1 MEMIVQ
7 NLGFAYDQKPVLQDI
22 NLRLKPGCFYSI
34 LGPNGCGKTTL
45 LDLLIRHHR
54 ADTGT
59 IMLEKKSI
67 HDFTQKQLARAIA
80 LVCQGYDINFPFTV
94 KEIVMMGRHPHI
106 ARFARPGS
114 EDVQIVDRIMERTGI
129 KGLMNRRINRLSGGE
144 RQRCVVARALCQAT
158 PLLFLDEAFSSM
170 DINHTLRLLNIVK
183 TEVLKSNR
191 TVVSVFH
198 DINLAA
204 AWSDSLVFMK
214 QGRIIAAGQTDD
226 VLDEEM
232 VRQVFEVE
240 SRVEF
245 NPYSRARQASF
256 KAGYLE

>member
-1 MEMIVQ
+1 MEMTVQ
-7 NLGFAYDQKPVLQDI
+7 NLGFAYDRKPVLQAID
-22 NLRLKPGCFYSI
+22 LEFKAGCFYSI

-45 LDLLIRHHR
+45 LDLLIRHRR

-59 IMLEKKSI
+59 IMLGKRSL
-67 HDFTQKQLARAIA
+67 HNFTHKQIARAIA
-80 LVCQGYDINFPFTV
+80 LVSQGYDINFPFTV
-94 KEIVMMGRHPHI
+94 KEIVMMGRHPHLP
-106 ARFARPGS
+106 RFARPGS
-114 EDVQIVDRIMERTGI
+114 EDVRIVDKIMERTGI
-129 KGLMNRRINRLSGGE
+129 KPLMNRRINRLSGGE
-144 RQRCVVARALCQAT
+144 RQRCVVARALCQTT

-183 TEVLKSNR
+183 AEVLTSNR

-204 AWSDSLVFMK
+204 AWSDCLVFMK
-214 QGRIIAAGQTDD
+214 HGRIIAAGQTDD
-226 VLDEEM
+226 VLDEEI

-245 NPYSRARQASF
+245 NPYSRARQTSF
-256 KAGYLE
+256 KAGHHG